1 MILEDIGNVF
11 LALQMKMVS
20 VFEMSANISS
30 DKQAILTIMPHPRIA
45 TRIIFVF
52 AVLCRVGIEI
62 DRLVYEEIDAM
73 RFMVEMSM
81 ADLNAMV

>member
-1 MILEDIGNVF
+1 
-11 LALQMKMVS
+11 
-20 VFEMSANISS
+20 
-30 DKQAILTIMPHPRIA
+30 MPHPRIA

-52 AVLCRVGIEI
+52 AELCRVGIEI
-62 DRLVYEEIDAM
+62 DRLGYEQLDAM